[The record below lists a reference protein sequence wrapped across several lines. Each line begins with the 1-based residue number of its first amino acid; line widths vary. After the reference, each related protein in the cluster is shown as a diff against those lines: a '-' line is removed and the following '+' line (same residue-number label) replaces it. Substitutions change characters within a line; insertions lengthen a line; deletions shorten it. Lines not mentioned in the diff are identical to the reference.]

1 MYLVSN
7 FLLRILF
14 ERQCLNLGIK
24 SLKIVQ
30 VASSNCVSLCRTSC
44 SILCA
49 YIYPIVETEYNVLRQ
64 QNAKLNRDQ
73 NDGYSGI
80 AGRVRAYVTQA
91 LCIYQSTEA

>member
-30 VASSNCVSLCRTSC
+30 VVSSNCVSLCRTSC

-64 QNAKLNRDQ
+64 QNDQ